1 MEFFERVS
9 GVRHAHGNDSEN
21 ASANIDV
28 DGKNS
33 IIELVD
39 CLDMIHMALMHT
51 NRNAR
56 ASTMS
61 ITQNQT
67 MADFNL
73 IIIGWSPSFT
83 EEYAVPVDKLKLVN
97 KLQESLI

>member
-1 MEFFERVS
+1 MEVVKRVS
-9 GVRHAHGNDSEN
+9 GVKHVHGNDAEN
-21 ASANIDV
+21 TSANTDV
-28 DGKNS
+28 DCKNS

-73 IIIGWSPSFT
+73 IIIGWGPGFT
-83 EEYAVPVDKLKLVN
+83 KEYAGPMDEFKLVN